1 VHPQEAVDAANEVEL
16 HLILD
21 GDGLAKLSVSSDPNG
36 SSKETANSVSLGH
49 LLPHTWAEQPQALSH
64 VKGELQ

>member
-1 VHPQEAVDAANEVEL
+1 VDAPDEAEQ

-21 GDGLAKLSVSSDPNG
+21 GDGLAKLSGSSDPNR

-49 LLPHTWAEQPQALSH
+49 LLLHTWAEQPQALSH
-64 VKGELQ
+64 EKGEIQ